1 MKSATLKAHRKKVMF
16 HLTCLATRGTLV
28 VFSKAEDIEDDNLKN
43 MGGKTHSAKADPVS
57 EPPDLSTSPN

>member
-1 MKSATLKAHRKKVMF
+1 MF

-43 MGGKTHSAKADPVS
+43 TGGKTHSAKADPVS